1 MGGLFISTVAKE
13 NVARVENCEQL
24 SAASHLS
31 FSRKRL
37 ADALDR
43 AVDDGFDQFLLTT
56 DRRWIEDVGGWP
68 SEAVLVADGHAQLVF
83 HPLTHDHG
91 VLVVPAIGKGV
102 V

>member
-1 MGGLFISTVAKE
+1 MGGLFVSTVVKE

-43 AVDDGFDQFLLTT
+43 TVDDGFDQFLLTT
-56 DRRWIEDVGGWP
+56 DRRWIDVVGEHLGVKI
-68 SEAVLVADGHAQLVF
+68 SQANVAAHDGCATF
-83 HPLTHDHG
+83 P
-91 VLVVPAIGKGV
+91 
-102 V
+102 